1 MFIEGRWVQ
10 LVIDSEACEAA
21 SSLATRRRRR
31 NFSDTIDRRAERAQ
45 NLVLVC
51 EVSSVRHAL
60 DGEPAHR
67 TFGLLSDPERRQQSR
82 TTQARIFAEL
92 SGGMGY
98 ISDIRQNSILHFAPF
113 LSTPFESHALNP
125 ILLFTCFEHF
135 FDKVSEPNSMLHLRS
150 FLS

>member
-1 MFIEGRWVQ
+1 MQ

-45 NLVLVC
+45 NLVLMC

-82 TTQARIFAEL
+82 TTQARIFAQL
-92 SGGMGY
+92 SRGEGVDFSY
-98 ISDIRQNSILHFAPF
+98 
-113 LSTPFESHALNP
+113 TPEPHIAFCP
-125 ILLFTCFEHF
+125 IFVH
-135 FDKVSEPNSMLHLRS
+135 S
-150 FLS
+150 F